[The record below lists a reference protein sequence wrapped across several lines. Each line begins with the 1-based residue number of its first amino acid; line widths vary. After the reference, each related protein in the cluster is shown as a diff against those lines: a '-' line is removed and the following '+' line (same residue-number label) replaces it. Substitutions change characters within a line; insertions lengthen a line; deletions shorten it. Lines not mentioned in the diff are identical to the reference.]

1 MSDACISRTHQVS
14 SGSMSA
20 TVVAPVL
27 GSVIRSA
34 RIDAGLTQTE
44 LADKVSVKQSTG
56 AMWESGKQ
64 RLRSQQV
71 IPVAKVLGIDPTA
84 LLAAVDAETA
94 Q

>member
-1 MSDACISRTHQVS
+1 
-14 SGSMSA
+14 MSA

-44 LADKVSVKQSTG
+44 LADKVGVKQSTVS
-56 AMWESGKQ
+56 MWESVKQ
-64 RLRSQQV
+64 RLRIHQV